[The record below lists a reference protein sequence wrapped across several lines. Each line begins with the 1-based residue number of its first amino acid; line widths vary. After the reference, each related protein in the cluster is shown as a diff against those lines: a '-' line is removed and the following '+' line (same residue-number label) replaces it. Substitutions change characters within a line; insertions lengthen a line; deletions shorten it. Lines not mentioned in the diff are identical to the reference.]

1 MQRVNKNMT
10 TIIVYLLPPPPPP
23 PPPFL
28 KVKQQF
34 LVNCTDNH

>member
-23 PPPFL
+23 FL